1 MRLPHNS
8 NNLVYVRSLRK
19 NVTDAERKL
28 WYEYLRPCPY
38 KFTRQKSVGPYIL
51 DFYCASALLAVEI
64 DGSQLT
70 NRRGSSRMLPEL
82 LICRRLVFLFCG
94 FLTGTFFSIWRVL
107 QPKLSV
113 RF

>member
-8 NNLVYVRSLRK
+8 NNLAYVRSLRK
-19 NVTDAERKL
+19 NMTDAERKL

-51 DFYCASALLAVEI
+51 DFYCASAQLAVEI
-64 DGSQLT
+64 DGSQHYEPQ
-70 NRRGSSRMLPEL
+70 GQPEL

-94 FLTGTFFSIWRVL
+94 FPTGTFFSIWRVL